1 MYAVVGEVKVDTA
14 HEGDARKLLEEFTVP
29 AAKGL
34 EGFNS
39 GFWARAVD
47 GDEGHSF
54 LLFDSEANARA
65 AAERIAQGPPPDGP
79 VAFTSV
85 SVCEVVGSGSDLG
98 HAGRS
103 AVDSLREV
111 DRD

>member
-1 MYAVVGEVKVDTA
+1 MYAVVGQVKVDTA
-14 HEGDARKLLEEFTVP
+14 REGDARKLLEEFTVP

-54 LLFDSEANARA
+54 LLFDSEANARGRGGA
-65 AAERIAQGPPPDGP
+65 DRPGPATGRPCVLHER
-79 VAFTSV
+79 
-85 SVCEVVGSGSDLG
+85 ERLRGSRSDLE
-98 HAGRS
+98 RN
-103 AVDSLREV
+103 AV
-111 DRD
+111 